1 MNAPTPMGYRLA
13 LVAVAMTVLWLTAS
27 GDADAHHSFGM
38 FDVQSRRT
46 IEGKVVEF
54 EWTNPHTWAWVDVEN
69 EDGTVTRWGL
79 EGRSPNYLNRNGWTK
94 RTLQPG
100 DRVTMVVSP
109 VRTGQPGGALL
120 SVTLPDGT
128 EKVMYGNLL
137 ATGRL

>member
-1 MNAPTPMGYRLA
+1 
-13 LVAVAMTVLWLTAS
+13 
-27 GDADAHHSFGM
+27 M
-38 FDVQSRRT
+38 FVVQSRRT
-46 IEGKVVEF
+46 IEGTVVEF
-54 EWTNPHTWAWVDVEN
+54 EWTNPHTWAWVDVES
-69 EDGTVTRWGL
+69 EGGTVTRWGL

-94 RTLQPG
+94 RTLQPD

-120 SVTLPDGT
+120 YVTLPDGT